1 MFGRQDSDAVMVSVL
16 VSERSSGFGVSFMY
30 GFKKGQVMYRYGMDH
45 CEYNTFNTCV
55 YCGMCGTMYLRGTI
69 R

>member
-1 MFGRQDSDAVMVSVL
+1 
-16 VSERSSGFGVSFMY
+16 MY
-30 GFKKGQVMYRYGMDH
+30 GYGMD
-45 CEYNTFNTCV
+45 YSKYSAFNTCV